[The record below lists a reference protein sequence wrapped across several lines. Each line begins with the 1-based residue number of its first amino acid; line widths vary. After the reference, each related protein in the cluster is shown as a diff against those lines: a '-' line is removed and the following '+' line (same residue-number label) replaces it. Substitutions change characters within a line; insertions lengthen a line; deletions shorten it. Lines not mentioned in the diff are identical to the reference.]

1 MPKYSER
8 RLACELSKIL
18 PTPSDRMG
26 IIWSLLAVQGAIVL
40 EYGPAGTTH
49 YSMGLYGG
57 LGLRF
62 QNRMFTTHMSED
74 DVVMGDVTRLE
85 DAIVELDKS
94 YAPKVIFVVASS
106 VTAVIG
112 TDIKGVCRYMQNEVK
127 AKLVAFEQGGFR
139 GDYSIGLA
147 ETYKLLVRNL
157 PKKDVAQEAGVYNI
171 IGASA
176 WRYRMASDIWEVKSL
191 LDEALGLSCNACL
204 CCDTSVEELE
214 DMGLAQ
220 VNIVLGNEGLAAAKY
235 LQEKFGTPYVYAV
248 PYGYNGTLSFLAQV
262 GEAVGREPDSM
273 VLLRLQ
279 TKEKS
284 LSRLSLFAMMGNN
297 KPRMAVVKGD
307 YDMVQGVS
315 AFLEQGGITV
325 LHKMCAH
332 SLKAIAEPAADVET
346 YAEESDWLQ
355 VIRGLHDTLILADDV
370 ALLQADADNMKVLIS
385 APFMNSAVATHMPF
399 MGEKGADFLLEQM
412 QAYCRR

>member
-1 MPKYSER
+1 MSLVR
-8 RLACELSKIL
+8 FL

-62 QNRMFTTHMSED
+62 QNRLFTTHMSED

-85 DAIVELDKS
+85 EALVELDKN

-139 GDYSIGLA
+139 GDYSVGLA

-157 PKKDVAQEAGVYNI
+157 PQKGVAQEKGVYNI

-191 LDEALGLSCNACL
+191 ISEALGLSCNACL
-204 CCDTSVEELE
+204 CCDTSVEELQAI
-214 DMGLAQ
+214 GKAQ
-220 VNIVLGNEGLAAAKY
+220 VNIVLGNEGLAAAQY
-235 LQEKFGTPYVYAV
+235 LEEKFGTPYVYAA
-248 PYGYNGTLSFLAQV
+248 PYGYSGTVRFLESV
-262 GEAVGREPDSM
+262 GEAIGEMPQPL
-273 VLLRLQ
+273 VLMRLRM
-279 TKEKS
+279 KEKGMS
-284 LSRLSLFAMMGNN
+284 MLRMFAMMGGG
-297 KPRMAVVKGD
+297 KTKQAVVKGD
-307 YDMVQGVS
+307 YDLVQGVS
-315 AFLEQGGITV
+315 AFLEQAGISV
-325 LHKMCAH
+325 VHKMCAH
-332 SLKAIAEPAADVET
+332 SLKAIAEPAADVES
-346 YAEESDWLQ
+346 YAEEGEWLQ
-355 VIRGLHDTLILADDV
+355 LIRGLHATLIFADDV
-370 ALLQADADNMKVLIS
+370 ALTQADASNMKVLIS
-385 APFMNSAVATHMPF
+385 APFMNGVVATHLPF
-399 MGEKGADFLLEQM
+399 MGEKGADFLLEQI
-412 QAYCRR
+412 QGYYQK

>member
-1 MPKYSER
+1 MSLVR
-8 RLACELSKIL
+8 FL

-62 QNRMFTTHMSED
+62 QNRFFTTHMSED

-85 DAIVELDKS
+85 EALVELDKN

-139 GDYSIGLA
+139 GDYSVGLA
-147 ETYKLLVRNL
+147 EAYKLLVRNL
-157 PKKDVAQEAGVYNI
+157 PQKGVALEKGVYNI

-191 LDEALGLSCNACL
+191 LSEALGLSCNACL
-204 CCDTSVEELE
+204 CCDTSVEELQA
-214 DMGLAQ
+214 MGKAQ
-220 VNIVLGNEGLAAAKY
+220 VNIVLGNEGLAAAQY
-235 LQEKFGTPYVYAV
+235 LEEKFGTPYVYAA
-248 PYGYNGTLSFLAQV
+248 PYGYSGTVRFLESV
-262 GEAVGREPDSM
+262 GEAIGEMPQPL
-273 VLLRLQ
+273 VLMRLRI
-279 TKEKS
+279 KEKGMS
-284 LSRLSLFAMMGNN
+284 MLSMFAMMGGG
-297 KPRMAVVKGD
+297 KTKQAVVKGD
-307 YDMVQGVS
+307 YDLVQGVS
-315 AFLEQGGITV
+315 AFLEQAGIKV
-325 LHKMCAH
+325 VHKMCAH
-332 SLKAIAEPAADVET
+332 SLKAIAEPAADVEA
-346 YAEESDWLQ
+346 YAEEGEWLQ
-355 VIRGLHDTLILADDV
+355 EIRELRDTLLFADDV
-370 ALLQADADNMKVLIS
+370 ALTQADASNMKVLIS
-385 APFMNSAVATHMPF
+385 APFFGGVVATHLPF
-399 MGEKGADFLLEQM
+399 MGEKGADFLLEQI
-412 QAYCRR
+412 QGYYQK

>member
-1 MPKYSER
+1 MSLVR
-8 RLACELSKIL
+8 FL

-62 QNRMFTTHMSED
+62 QNRLFTTHMSED

-85 DAIVELDKS
+85 EALVELDKN

-139 GDYSIGLA
+139 GDYSVGLA

-157 PKKDVAQEAGVYNI
+157 PQKGVAQEKGVYNI

-191 LDEALGLSCNACL
+191 LSEALGLSCNACL
-204 CCDTSVEELE
+204 CCDTSVEELQA
-214 DMGLAQ
+214 MGKAQ
-220 VNIVLGNEGLAAAKY
+220 VNIVLGNEGLAAAQY
-235 LQEKFGTPYVYAV
+235 LEEKFGTPYVYAA
-248 PYGYNGTLSFLAQV
+248 PYGYSGTVRFLESV
-262 GEAVGREPDSM
+262 GEAIGEMPQPL
-273 VLLRLQ
+273 VLMRLRM
-279 TKEKS
+279 KEKGMS
-284 LSRLSLFAMMGNN
+284 MLSMFAMMGGG
-297 KPRMAVVKGD
+297 KTKQTVVKGD
-307 YDMVQGVS
+307 YDLVQGVS
-315 AFLEQGGITV
+315 AFLEQAGIRV
-325 LHKMCAH
+325 VHKMCAH
-332 SLKAIAEPAADVET
+332 SLKAIAEPEADVES
-346 YAEESDWLQ
+346 YAEEGEWLQ
-355 VIRGLHDTLILADDV
+355 LIRGLRATLIFADDV
-370 ALLQADADNMKVLIS
+370 ALTQADASNMKVLIS
-385 APFMNSAVATHMPF
+385 APFMNGVVATHLPF
-399 MGEKGADFLLEQM
+399 MGEKGADFLLEQI
-412 QAYCRR
+412 QGYYQK

>member
-1 MPKYSER
+1 MSLVR
-8 RLACELSKIL
+8 FL

-85 DAIVELDKS
+85 DAIVELDES

-284 LSRLSLFAMMGNN
+284 LSRLSLFTMMGNN
-297 KPRMAVVKGD
+297 KPKKAVVKGD
-307 YDMVQGVS
+307 YDLVQGVS

-332 SLKAIAEPAADVET
+332 SLKAIAEPAADVEA

-355 VIRGLHDTLILADDV
+355 VIRGLQDTLILADDV

>member
-1 MPKYSER
+1 MSLVR
-8 RLACELSKIL
+8 FL

-262 GEAVGREPDSM
+262 GEAVGRKPDSM

-284 LSRLSLFAMMGNN
+284 LSRISLFTMMGNN
-297 KPRMAVVKGD
+297 KPKKAVVKGD
-307 YDMVQGVS
+307 YDLVQGVS

-332 SLKAIAEPAADVET
+332 SLKAIAEPAADVEA

-355 VIRGLHDTLILADDV
+355 VIRGLQDTLILADDV
-370 ALLQADADNMKVLIS
+370 ALLQAEADNTKVLIS

-399 MGEKGADFLLEQM
+399 MCERGADYLFEQM
-412 QAYCRR
+412 QAYCRK

>member
-1 MPKYSER
+1 MSLVR
-8 RLACELSKIL
+8 FL

-62 QNRMFTTHMSED
+62 QNRLFTTHMSED

-85 DAIVELDKS
+85 EALVELDKN

-139 GDYSIGLA
+139 GDYSVGLA

-157 PKKDVAQEAGVYNI
+157 PQKGVAQEKGLYNI

-191 LDEALGLSCNACL
+191 LSEALGLSCNACL
-204 CCDTSVEELE
+204 CCDTSVEELQA
-214 DMGLAQ
+214 MGKAQ
-220 VNIVLGNEGLAAAKY
+220 VNIVLGNEGLAAAQY
-235 LQEKFGTPYVYAV
+235 LEEKFGTPYVYAA
-248 PYGYNGTLSFLAQV
+248 PYGYSGTVRFLESV
-262 GEAVGREPDSM
+262 GEAIGELPQPL
-273 VLLRLQ
+273 VLMRLRM
-279 TKEKS
+279 KEKGMS
-284 LSRLSLFAMMGNN
+284 MLSMFAMMGGG
-297 KPRMAVVKGD
+297 KTKQAVVKGD
-307 YDMVQGVS
+307 YDLVQGVS
-315 AFLEQGGITV
+315 AFLEQAGISV
-325 LHKMCAH
+325 VHKMCAH
-332 SLKAIAEPAADVET
+332 SLKAIAEPAADVEA
-346 YAEESDWLQ
+346 YAEEGEWLQ
-355 VIRGLHDTLILADDV
+355 QIRDLRATLIFADDV
-370 ALLQADADNMKVLIS
+370 ALTQAEASNMKVLIS
-385 APFMNSAVATHMPF
+385 APFMNGVVATHLPF
-399 MGEKGADFLLEQM
+399 MGEKGADFLLEQI
-412 QAYCRR
+412 QGYYQK

>member
-1 MPKYSER
+1 MSLVR
-8 RLACELSKIL
+8 FL

-62 QNRMFTTHMSED
+62 QNRIFTTHMSED

-157 PKKDVAQEAGVYNI
+157 PEKDVAQEAGVYNI

-204 CCDTSVEELE
+204 CYDTSVEELE

-248 PYGYNGTLSFLAQV
+248 PFGYNGTLSFLAQV

-284 LSRLSLFAMMGNN
+284 LSRISLFTMMGNN
-297 KPRMAVVKGD
+297 KPKKAVVKGD
-307 YDMVQGVS
+307 YDLVQGVS
-315 AFLEQGGITV
+315 ASLEQGGITV

-332 SLKAIAEPAADVET
+332 SLKAIAEPAADVEA

-355 VIRGLHDTLILADDV
+355 VIRGLQDTLILADDV

>member
-1 MPKYSER
+1 MSLVR
-8 RLACELSKIL
+8 FL

-62 QNRMFTTHMSED
+62 QNRLFTTHMSED

-85 DAIVELDKS
+85 EALTELDKN

-139 GDYSIGLA
+139 GDYSVGLA
-147 ETYKLLVRNL
+147 ETYKLLVKNL
-157 PKKDVAQEAGVYNI
+157 PKKDVAQEKGVYNI

-176 WRYRMASDIWEVKSL
+176 WRYRMASDIWEVKNL
-191 LDEALGLSCNACL
+191 LSEALGLSCNACL
-204 CCDTSVEELE
+204 CCDTSVEELQAL
-214 DMGLAQ
+214 GKAQ

-235 LQEKFGTPYVYAV
+235 LEEKFGTPYVYAA
-248 PYGYNGTLSFLAQV
+248 PYGYSGTVRFLESV
-262 GEAVGREPDSM
+262 GEAIGEMPQPL
-273 VLLRLQ
+273 VLMRLRM
-279 TKEKS
+279 KEKGMS
-284 LSRLSLFAMMGNN
+284 MLSMFAMMGGG
-297 KPRMAVVKGD
+297 KTKQAVVKGD
-307 YDMVQGVS
+307 YDLVQGVS
-315 AFLEQGGITV
+315 AFLEQAGIRV
-325 LHKMCAH
+325 VHKMCAH
-332 SLKAIAEPAADVET
+332 SLKAIAEPAADVES
-346 YAEESDWLQ
+346 YAEEGEWLQ
-355 VIRGLHDTLILADDV
+355 VIRGLHDTLLFADDV
-370 ALLQADADNMKVLIS
+370 TLTQADASNMKVLIS
-385 APFMNSAVATHMPF
+385 APFMNGVVATHLPF
-399 MGEKGADFLLEQM
+399 MGEKGADFLLEQI
-412 QAYCRR
+412 QGYYQK

>member
-1 MPKYSER
+1 VSLVR
-8 RLACELSKIL
+8 FLS
-18 PTPSDRMG
+18 TPSDRMG

-157 PKKDVAQEAGVYNI
+157 PKKGVAAEKGVYNI
-171 IGASA
+171 IGASM
-176 WRYRMASDIWEVKSL
+176 WRYRMESDIWEIKSL
-191 LDEALGLSCNACL
+191 LSEVLGLSCNACL

-284 LSRLSLFAMMGNN
+284 LSRLSLFTMMGNN
-297 KPRMAVVKGD
+297 KLKKAVVKGD

-332 SLKAIAEPAADVET
+332 SLKAIAEPAAAVEA

-370 ALLQADADNMKVLIS
+370 ALLQAEADNTKVLIS

-399 MGEKGADFLLEQM
+399 MGERGADYLFERM

>member
-1 MPKYSER
+1 VSLVR
-8 RLACELSKIL
+8 FL

-26 IIWSLLAVQGAIVL
+26 IIWSLLTVQGAIVL

-127 AKLVAFEQGGFR
+127 AKLVAFEHGGFR

-214 DMGLAQ
+214 NMGLAQ

-284 LSRLSLFAMMGNN
+284 LSRLSLFTMMGNN
-297 KPRMAVVKGD
+297 KPKKAVVKGD
-307 YDMVQGVS
+307 YDLVQGVS

-332 SLKAIAEPAADVET
+332 SLKAIAEPAADVEA

-355 VIRGLHDTLILADDV
+355 VIRGLQDTLILADDV

>member
-1 MPKYSER
+1 MSLVR
-8 RLACELSKIL
+8 FL

-26 IIWSLLAVQGAIVL
+26 IIWSLLALQGAIVL

-85 DAIVELDKS
+85 DALVELDKN

-139 GDYSIGLA
+139 GDYSIGLS

-157 PKKDVAQEAGVYNI
+157 PQKDVAQEKGVYNI
-171 IGASA
+171 IGASM
-176 WRYRMASDIWEVKSL
+176 WRYRMESDIWEIKSL
-191 LDEALGLSCNACL
+191 LSEALGLSCKACL

-214 DMGLAQ
+214 DMGQAQ

-235 LQEKFGTPYVYAV
+235 LEEKFGTPYVYAV
-248 PYGYNGTLSFLAQV
+248 PYGYSGTLSFLEQV

-273 VLLRLQ
+273 LLLRLQ

-284 LSRLSLFAMMGNN
+284 LSGLSLFSMMGNN
-297 KPRMAVVKGD
+297 KSRKAVVKGD
-307 YDMVQGVS
+307 YDLVQGVS
-315 AFLEQGGITV
+315 AFLEQAGITV

-332 SLKAIAEPAADVET
+332 SLKAIAEPAADVEA

-355 VIRGLHDTLILADDV
+355 IIRGLHDTLILADDV
-370 ALLQADADNMKVLIS
+370 ALLQADDGNTKVLIS
-385 APFMNSAVATHMPF
+385 APFMNSAVATHLPF
-399 MGEKGADFLLEQM
+399 MGEKGADYLLERM

>member
-1 MPKYSER
+1 MSLVR
-8 RLACELSKIL
+8 FL

-49 YSMGLYGG
+49 YSIGLYGG

-127 AKLVAFEQGGFR
+127 ARLVAFEQGGFR

-157 PKKDVAQEAGVYNI
+157 PQKDVAQEAGVYNI

-284 LSRLSLFAMMGNN
+284 LSRLSLFTMMGNN
-297 KPRMAVVKGD
+297 KPKKAVVKGD
-307 YDMVQGVS
+307 YDLVQGVS

-332 SLKAIAEPAADVET
+332 SLKAIAEPAADVEA

-355 VIRGLHDTLILADDV
+355 VIRGLHDTLVLADDV
-370 ALLQADADNMKVLIS
+370 ALLQAEADNTKVLIS

>member
-1 MPKYSER
+1 MSLVR
-8 RLACELSKIL
+8 FL

-62 QNRMFTTHMSED
+62 QNRLFTTHMSED

-85 DAIVELDKS
+85 EALVELDKN

-139 GDYSIGLA
+139 GDYSVGLA

-157 PKKDVAQEAGVYNI
+157 PQKGVAQEKGVYNI

-191 LDEALGLSCNACL
+191 LSEALGLSCNACL
-204 CCDTSVEELE
+204 CCDTSVEELQA
-214 DMGLAQ
+214 MGKAQ
-220 VNIVLGNEGLAAAKY
+220 VNIVLCNEGLAAAQY
-235 LQEKFGTPYVYAV
+235 LEERFGTPYVYAA
-248 PYGYNGTLSFLAQV
+248 PYGYSGTVRFLESV
-262 GEAVGREPDSM
+262 GEAIGEMPQPL
-273 VLLRLQ
+273 VLMRLRM
-279 TKEKS
+279 KEKGMS
-284 LSRLSLFAMMGNN
+284 MLSMFAMMGGG
-297 KPRMAVVKGD
+297 KTKQAVVKGD
-307 YDMVQGVS
+307 YDLVQGVS
-315 AFLEQGGITV
+315 AFLEQAGIKV
-325 LHKMCAH
+325 VHKMCAH
-332 SLKAIAEPAADVET
+332 SLKAIAEPAADVES
-346 YAEESDWLQ
+346 YAEEGEWLQ
-355 VIRGLHDTLILADDV
+355 VIRGLRATLIFADDV
-370 ALLQADADNMKVLIS
+370 ALTQADASNMKVLIS
-385 APFMNSAVATHMPF
+385 APFMNGVVATHLPF
-399 MGEKGADFLLEQM
+399 MGEKGADFLLEQI
-412 QAYCRR
+412 QGYYQK

>member
-1 MPKYSER
+1 MSLVR
-8 RLACELSKIL
+8 FL

-62 QNRMFTTHMSED
+62 QNRLFTTHMSED

-85 DAIVELDKS
+85 EALVELDKN

-139 GDYSIGLA
+139 GDYSVGLA

-157 PKKDVAQEAGVYNI
+157 PQKGVAQEKGVYNI

-176 WRYRMASDIWEVKSL
+176 WRYRMASDIWEVKCL
-191 LDEALGLSCNACL
+191 LSEALGLSCNACL
-204 CCDTSVEELE
+204 CCDTSVEELQAL
-214 DMGLAQ
+214 GKAQ
-220 VNIVLGNEGLAAAKY
+220 VNIVLGNEGLAAAQY
-235 LQEKFGTPYVYAV
+235 LEEKFGTPYVYAA
-248 PYGYNGTLSFLAQV
+248 PYGYSGTVRFLESV
-262 GEAVGREPDSM
+262 GEAIGEMPQPL
-273 VLLRLQ
+273 VLMRLRM
-279 TKEKS
+279 KEKGMS
-284 LSRLSLFAMMGNN
+284 MLSMFAMMGGG
-297 KPRMAVVKGD
+297 KRKQAVVKGD
-307 YDMVQGVS
+307 YDLVQGVS
-315 AFLEQGGITV
+315 AFLEQAGIRV
-325 LHKMCAH
+325 VHKMCAH
-332 SLKAIAEPAADVET
+332 SLKAIAEPASDVES
-346 YAEESDWLQ
+346 YAEEGEWLQ
-355 VIRGLHDTLILADDV
+355 QIRDLRATLIFADDV
-370 ALLQADADNMKVLIS
+370 ALAQADASNMKVLIS
-385 APFMNSAVATHMPF
+385 APFMNGVVATHLPF
-399 MGEKGADFLLEQM
+399 MGEKGADFLLEQI
-412 QAYCRR
+412 QGYYQK

>member
-1 MPKYSER
+1 MSLVR
-8 RLACELSKIL
+8 FL

-171 IGASA
+171 IGASM
-176 WRYRMASDIWEVKSL
+176 WRYRMESDIWEIKSL
-191 LDEALGLSCNACL
+191 LSEALGLSCNACL

-284 LSRLSLFAMMGNN
+284 LSRLSLFTMMGNN
-297 KPRMAVVKGD
+297 KPKKAVVKGD

-315 AFLEQGGITV
+315 VFLEQGGITV

-332 SLKAIAEPAADVET
+332 SLKAIAEPAAAVEA

-370 ALLQADADNMKVLIS
+370 ALLQAEADNTKVLIS

-399 MGEKGADFLLEQM
+399 MGERGADYLFERM

>member
-1 MPKYSER
+1 MSLVR
-8 RLACELSKIL
+8 FL

-176 WRYRMASDIWEVKSL
+176 WRYRMASDIWEVKRL

-284 LSRLSLFAMMGNN
+284 LSRLSLFTMMGNN
-297 KPRMAVVKGD
+297 KPKKAVVKGD
-307 YDMVQGVS
+307 YDLVQGVS

-332 SLKAIAEPAADVET
+332 SLKAIAEPAADVEA

-355 VIRGLHDTLILADDV
+355 VIRGLYDTLILADDV
-370 ALLQADADNMKVLIS
+370 ALLQAEADNTKVLIS
-385 APFMNSAVATHMPF
+385 APFMNSAVANHLPF
-399 MGEKGADFLLEQM
+399 MGEKGADFLLEHM

>member
-1 MPKYSER
+1 MSLVR
-8 RLACELSKIL
+8 FL

-62 QNRMFTTHMSED
+62 QNRIFTTHMSED

-157 PKKDVAQEAGVYNI
+157 PQKGVAQEAGVYNI

-191 LDEALGLSCNACL
+191 LGEALGLRCNACL
-204 CCDTSVEELE
+204 CCDTSVDELQA
-214 DMGLAQ
+214 MGKAQ
-220 VNIVLGNEGLAAAKY
+220 VNIVLGNEGLAAARY

-248 PYGYNGTLSFLAQV
+248 PYGYSGTLSFLKQV
-262 GEAVGREPDSM
+262 GDAVGREPDSM

-284 LSRLSLFAMMGNN
+284 LSRLSLFTMMGNN

-307 YDMVQGVS
+307 YDLVQGVS
-315 AFLEQGGITV
+315 TFLEQGGITV

-332 SLKAIAEPAADVET
+332 SLKAIAEPAADIEA

-355 VIRGLHDTLILADDV
+355 VIRGLQDTLILADDV
-370 ALLQADADNMKVLIS
+370 ALLQAKADNTKVLIS
-385 APFMNSAVATHMPF
+385 APFMNSAVATHLPF

>member
-1 MPKYSER
+1 MSLVR
-8 RLACELSKIL
+8 FL

-171 IGASA
+171 IGASM
-176 WRYRMASDIWEVKSL
+176 WRYRMESDIWEIKSL
-191 LDEALGLSCNACL
+191 LGEALGLSCNACL

-262 GEAVGREPDSM
+262 GEAIGREPDSM

-284 LSRLSLFAMMGNN
+284 LSRLSLFTMMGNN
-297 KPRMAVVKGD
+297 KPKKAVVKGD
-307 YDMVQGVS
+307 YDLVQGVS

-332 SLKAIAEPAADVET
+332 SLKAIAEPAADVEA

-355 VIRGLHDTLILADDV
+355 VIRGLQDTLILADDV

-399 MGEKGADFLLEQM
+399 MGERGADFLLEQM

>member
-1 MPKYSER
+1 MSLVR
-8 RLACELSKIL
+8 FL

-62 QNRMFTTHMSED
+62 QNRLFTTHMSED

-85 DAIVELDKS
+85 EALVELDKN

-139 GDYSIGLA
+139 GDYSVGLA

-157 PKKDVAQEAGVYNI
+157 PQKGVAQEKGLYNI

-191 LDEALGLSCNACL
+191 LSEALGLSCNACL
-204 CCDTSVEELE
+204 CCDTSVEELQA
-214 DMGLAQ
+214 MGKSQ
-220 VNIVLGNEGLAAAKY
+220 VNIVLGNEGLAAAQY
-235 LQEKFGTPYVYAV
+235 LEEKFGTPYVYAA
-248 PYGYNGTLSFLAQV
+248 PYGYSGAVRFLESV
-262 GEAVGREPDSM
+262 GEAIGEMPQPL
-273 VLLRLQ
+273 VLMRLRM
-279 TKEKS
+279 KEKGMS
-284 LSRLSLFAMMGNN
+284 MLSMFAMMGGG
-297 KPRMAVVKGD
+297 KTKQAVVKGD
-307 YDMVQGVS
+307 YDLVQGVS
-315 AFLEQGGITV
+315 AFLEQAGISV
-325 LHKMCAH
+325 VHKMCAH
-332 SLKAIAEPAADVET
+332 SLKAIAEPAADVES
-346 YAEESDWLQ
+346 YAEEGEWLQ
-355 VIRGLHDTLILADDV
+355 EIRDLRATLIFADDV
-370 ALLQADADNMKVLIS
+370 ALTQADASNMKVLIS
-385 APFMNSAVATHMPF
+385 APFMNGVVATHLPF
-399 MGEKGADFLLEQM
+399 MGEKGADFLLEQI
-412 QAYCRR
+412 QGYYQK

>member
-1 MPKYSER
+1 MSLVR
-8 RLACELSKIL
+8 FL

-49 YSMGLYGG
+49 YSIGLYGG

-248 PYGYNGTLSFLAQV
+248 PYGYNGTLSFLAHV

-284 LSRLSLFAMMGNN
+284 LSRLSLFTMMGNN
-297 KPRMAVVKGD
+297 KPKKAVVKGD
-307 YDMVQGVS
+307 YDLVQGVS

-332 SLKAIAEPAADVET
+332 SLKAIAEPAADVEA

-370 ALLQADADNMKVLIS
+370 ALLQADADNTKVLIS

>member
-1 MPKYSER
+1 MSLVR
-8 RLACELSKIL
+8 FL

-157 PKKDVAQEAGVYNI
+157 PKKDVAQKAGVYNI

-204 CCDTSVEELE
+204 CYDTSVEELE
-214 DMGLAQ
+214 NMGLAQ

-273 VLLRLQ
+273 VLQRLRM
-279 TKEKS
+279 KEKS

-297 KPRMAVVKGD
+297 KPRKAVVKGD
-307 YDMVQGVS
+307 YDLVQGVS

-332 SLKAIAEPAADVET
+332 SLKAIAEPAADVEA

>member
-1 MPKYSER
+1 MSLVR
-8 RLACELSKIL
+8 FL

-62 QNRMFTTHMSED
+62 QNRLFTTHMSED

-85 DAIVELDKS
+85 EALVELDKN

-139 GDYSIGLA
+139 GDYSVGLA

-157 PKKDVAQEAGVYNI
+157 PQKGVAQEKGVYNI

-191 LDEALGLSCNACL
+191 LNEALGLSCNACL
-204 CCDTSVEELE
+204 CCDTSVEELQA
-214 DMGLAQ
+214 MGKAQ
-220 VNIVLGNEGLAAAKY
+220 VNIVLGNEGLAAAQY
-235 LQEKFGTPYVYAV
+235 LEEKFGTPYVYAA
-248 PYGYNGTLSFLAQV
+248 PYGYSGTVRFLESV
-262 GEAVGREPDSM
+262 GEAIGEMPQPL
-273 VLLRLQ
+273 VLMRLRM
-279 TKEKS
+279 KEKGMS
-284 LSRLSLFAMMGNN
+284 MLSMFAMMGGG
-297 KPRMAVVKGD
+297 KTKQAVVKGD
-307 YDMVQGVS
+307 YDLVQGVS
-315 AFLEQGGITV
+315 AFLEQAGIKV
-325 LHKMCAH
+325 VHKMCAH
-332 SLKAIAEPAADVET
+332 SLKAITEPAADVES
-346 YAEESDWLQ
+346 YAEEGEWLQ
-355 VIRGLHDTLILADDV
+355 LIRGLRATLIFADDV
-370 ALLQADADNMKVLIS
+370 ALTQADTSNMKVLIS
-385 APFMNSAVATHMPF
+385 APFMNGVVATHLPF
-399 MGEKGADFLLEQM
+399 MGEKGADFLLEQI
-412 QAYCRR
+412 QGYYQK

>member
-1 MPKYSER
+1 MSLVR
-8 RLACELSKIL
+8 FL

-62 QNRMFTTHMSED
+62 QNRLFTTHMSED

-85 DAIVELDKS
+85 EALVELDKN

-139 GDYSIGLA
+139 GDYSVGLA

-157 PKKDVAQEAGVYNI
+157 PQKGVAQEKGLYNI

-191 LDEALGLSCNACL
+191 LSEALGLSCNACL
-204 CCDTSVEELE
+204 CCDTSVEELQA
-214 DMGLAQ
+214 MGKAQ
-220 VNIVLGNEGLAAAKY
+220 VNIVLGNEGLAAAQY
-235 LQEKFGTPYVYAV
+235 LEEKFGTPYVYAA
-248 PYGYNGTLSFLAQV
+248 PYGYSGTVRFLESV
-262 GEAVGREPDSM
+262 GEAVGEMPQPL
-273 VLLRLQ
+273 VLMRLRM
-279 TKEKS
+279 KEKGMS
-284 LSRLSLFAMMGNN
+284 MLSMFAMMGGG
-297 KPRMAVVKGD
+297 KTKQAVVKGD
-307 YDMVQGVS
+307 YDLVQGVS
-315 AFLEQGGITV
+315 AFLEQAGISV
-325 LHKMCAH
+325 VHKMCAH
-332 SLKAIAEPAADVET
+332 SLKAIAEPAADVES
-346 YAEESDWLQ
+346 YAEEGEWLQ
-355 VIRGLHDTLILADDV
+355 LIRGLHATLIFADDV
-370 ALLQADADNMKVLIS
+370 ALTQADASNMKVLIS
-385 APFMNSAVATHMPF
+385 APFMNGVVATHLPF
-399 MGEKGADFLLEQM
+399 MGEKGADFLLEQI
-412 QAYCRR
+412 QGYYQQ

>member
-1 MPKYSER
+1 MSLVR
-8 RLACELSKIL
+8 FL

-176 WRYRMASDIWEVKSL
+176 WRLPHGERYLGSEKL

-332 SLKAIAEPAADVET
+332 SLKAIAEPAADVEA

-412 QAYCRR
+412 QVYCRR

>member
-1 MPKYSER
+1 MSLVR
-8 RLACELSKIL
+8 FL

-74 DVVMGDVTRLE
+74 DVVMGDVTHLE

-284 LSRLSLFAMMGNN
+284 LSRLSLFTMMGNN
-297 KPRMAVVKGD
+297 KPRKAVVKGD

-332 SLKAIAEPAADVET
+332 SLKAIAEPAADVEA

-355 VIRGLHDTLILADDV
+355 VIRGLQDTLILADDV

>member
-1 MPKYSER
+1 MSLVR
-8 RLACELSKIL
+8 FL

-26 IIWSLLAVQGAIVL
+26 IIWSLLAVHGAIVL

-85 DAIVELDKS
+85 DAIVELDKN

-139 GDYSIGLA
+139 GDYSIGLS

-157 PKKDVAQEAGVYNI
+157 PHKDVAQEKGVYNI
-171 IGASA
+171 IGASM
-176 WRYRMASDIWEVKSL
+176 WRYRMESDIWEIKSL
-191 LDEALGLSCNACL
+191 LSEALGLSCNACL

-214 DMGLAQ
+214 DMGQAQ

-235 LQEKFGTPYVYAV
+235 LEEKFGTPYVYAV
-248 PYGYNGTLSFLAQV
+248 PYGYSGTLSFLEQV

-273 VLLRLQ
+273 LLLRLQ

-284 LSRLSLFAMMGNN
+284 LSGLSLFSMMGNN
-297 KPRMAVVKGD
+297 KSRKAVVKGD
-307 YDMVQGVS
+307 YDLVQGVS
-315 AFLEQGGITV
+315 AFLEQAGITV

-332 SLKAIAEPAADVET
+332 SLKAIAEPAADVEA

-355 VIRGLHDTLILADDV
+355 IIRGLHDTLILADDV
-370 ALLQADADNMKVLIS
+370 ALLQADDGNTKVLIS
-385 APFMNSAVATHMPF
+385 APFMNSAVATHLPF
-399 MGEKGADFLLEQM
+399 MGEKGADYLLERM

>member
-1 MPKYSER
+1 MSLVR
-8 RLACELSKIL
+8 FL

-332 SLKAIAEPAADVET
+332 SLKAIAEPAADVEA

-385 APFMNSAVATHMPF
+385 APFM
-399 MGEKGADFLLEQM
+399 
-412 QAYCRR
+412 R

>member
-1 MPKYSER
+1 MSLVR
-8 RLACELSKIL
+8 FL

-62 QNRMFTTHMSED
+62 QNRLFTTHMSED

-85 DAIVELDKS
+85 EAIIELDKS

-139 GDYSIGLA
+139 GDYSVGLA

-157 PKKDVAQEAGVYNI
+157 PQKDVAQEAGVYNI

-284 LSRLSLFAMMGNN
+284 LSRLSLFTMMGNN
-297 KPRMAVVKGD
+297 KPKKAVVKGD
-307 YDMVQGVS
+307 YDLVQGVS

-332 SLKAIAEPAADVET
+332 SLKAIAEPAADVEA

-355 VIRGLHDTLILADDV
+355 VIRGLQDTLILADDV
-370 ALLQADADNMKVLIS
+370 ALLQADADNTKVLIS
-385 APFMNSAVATHMPF
+385 APFINSAVATHLPF

>member
-1 MPKYSER
+1 MSLVR
-8 RLACELSKIL
+8 FL

-57 LGLRF
+57 LDLRF
-62 QNRMFTTHMSED
+62 QNRFFTTHMSED

-85 DAIVELDKS
+85 DALVELDKS

-127 AKLVAFEQGGFR
+127 AKLIAFDQGGFR

-157 PKKDVAQEAGVYNI
+157 PQKGVAQESGIYNI
-171 IGASA
+171 IGASV
-176 WRYRMASDIWEVKSL
+176 WRYRMESDVWEIKSL
-191 LDEALGLSCNACL
+191 LSEALGLSCNACL

-214 DMGLAQ
+214 DMGKAQ
-220 VNIVLGNEGLAAAKY
+220 VNIVLGNEGLAAARY

-248 PYGYNGTLSFLAQV
+248 PYGYSGTLSFLKQV

-284 LSRLSLFAMMGNN
+284 LSRLSLFTMMGNN

-307 YDMVQGVS
+307 YDLVQGVS
-315 AFLEQGGITV
+315 AFLEQGGINV

-332 SLKAIAEPAADVET
+332 SLKAIAEPAADVES

-355 VIRGLHDTLILADDV
+355 VIRGLQDTLILADDV

-399 MGEKGADFLLEQM
+399 MGEKGADYLLELM

>member
-1 MPKYSER
+1 MSLVR
-8 RLACELSKIL
+8 FL

-284 LSRLSLFAMMGNN
+284 LSRLSLFTMMGNN
-297 KPRMAVVKGD
+297 KPKKAVVKGD
-307 YDMVQGVS
+307 YDLVQGVS

-332 SLKAIAEPAADVET
+332 SLKAIAEPAAAVEA

-370 ALLQADADNMKVLIS
+370 ALLQAEADNTKVLIS
-385 APFMNSAVATHMPF
+385 APFMNSAVANHLPF
-399 MGEKGADFLLEQM
+399 MGEKGADFLLEHM

>member
-1 MPKYSER
+1 MSLVR
-8 RLACELSKIL
+8 FL

-62 QNRMFTTHMSED
+62 QNRLFTTHMSED

-85 DAIVELDKS
+85 EAIIELDKS

-139 GDYSIGLA
+139 GDYSVGLA

-157 PKKDVAQEAGVYNI
+157 PQKDATQEAGVYNI

-332 SLKAIAEPAADVET
+332 SLKAIAEPAADVEA

>member
-1 MPKYSER
+1 MSFVR
-8 RLACELSKIL
+8 FL

-74 DVVMGDVTRLE
+74 DVVMGDVTHLE

-127 AKLVAFEQGGFR
+127 ARLVAFEQGGFR

-157 PKKDVAQEAGVYNI
+157 PQKDVAQEAGVYNI

-284 LSRLSLFAMMGNN
+284 LSRLSLFTMMGNN
-297 KPRMAVVKGD
+297 KPKKAVVKGD
-307 YDMVQGVS
+307 YDLVQGVS

-332 SLKAIAEPAADVET
+332 SLKAIAEPAADVEA

-355 VIRGLHDTLILADDV
+355 VIRGLHDTLVLADDV
-370 ALLQADADNMKVLIS
+370 ALLQAEADNTKVLIS
-385 APFMNSAVATHMPF
+385 APFMNSAVATHLPF

>member
-1 MPKYSER
+1 MSLVR
-8 RLACELSKIL
+8 FL

-171 IGASA
+171 IVASA

-284 LSRLSLFAMMGNN
+284 LSRLSLFTMIGNN
-297 KPRMAVVKGD
+297 KPKKAVVKGD

-332 SLKAIAEPAADVET
+332 SLKAIAEPAAAVEA

-385 APFMNSAVATHMPF
+385 APFMNSAVATHLPF

>member
-1 MPKYSER
+1 MSLVR
-8 RLACELSKIL
+8 FL

-85 DAIVELDKS
+85 DAIVELDES

-157 PKKDVAQEAGVYNI
+157 PKKDVAQEAGVYN

-284 LSRLSLFAMMGNN
+284 LSRLSLFTMMGNN
-297 KPRMAVVKGD
+297 KPKKAVVKGD
-307 YDMVQGVS
+307 YDLVQGVS

-332 SLKAIAEPAADVET
+332 SLKAIAEPAADVEA

>member
-1 MPKYSER
+1 MSLVR
-8 RLACELSKIL
+8 FL

-62 QNRMFTTHMSED
+62 QNRLFTTHMSED

-85 DAIVELDKS
+85 EALVELDKN

-139 GDYSIGLA
+139 GDYSVGLA

-157 PKKDVAQEAGVYNI
+157 PQKGVAQEKGVYNI

-176 WRYRMASDIWEVKSL
+176 WRYRMASDIWEVKCL
-191 LDEALGLSCNACL
+191 LSEALGLSCNACL
-204 CCDTSVEELE
+204 CCDTSVEELQAL
-214 DMGLAQ
+214 GKAQ
-220 VNIVLGNEGLAAAKY
+220 VNIVLGNEGLAAAQY
-235 LQEKFGTPYVYAV
+235 LEEKFGTPYVYAA
-248 PYGYNGTLSFLAQV
+248 PYGYSGTVRFLESV
-262 GEAVGREPDSM
+262 GEAIGEMPQPL
-273 VLLRLQ
+273 VLMRLRM
-279 TKEKS
+279 KEKGMS
-284 LSRLSLFAMMGNN
+284 MLSMFAMMGGG
-297 KPRMAVVKGD
+297 KKKQAVVKGD
-307 YDMVQGVS
+307 YDLVQGVS
-315 AFLEQGGITV
+315 AFLEQAGIRV
-325 LHKMCAH
+325 VHKMCAH
-332 SLKAIAEPAADVET
+332 SLKAIAEPASDVES
-346 YAEESDWLQ
+346 YAEEGEWLQ
-355 VIRGLHDTLILADDV
+355 QIRDLRATLIFADDV
-370 ALLQADADNMKVLIS
+370 ALAQADASNMKVLIS
-385 APFMNSAVATHMPF
+385 APFMNGVVATHLPF
-399 MGEKGADFLLEQM
+399 MGEKGADFLLEQI
-412 QAYCRR
+412 QGYYQK

>member
-1 MPKYSER
+1 MSLVR
-8 RLACELSKIL
+8 FL

-62 QNRMFTTHMSED
+62 QNRLFTTHMSED

-85 DAIVELDKS
+85 EALVELDKN

-139 GDYSIGLA
+139 GDYSVGLA

-157 PKKDVAQEAGVYNI
+157 PQKGVAQEKGVYNI

-191 LDEALGLSCNACL
+191 LSEALGLSCNACL
-204 CCDTSVEELE
+204 CCDTSVEELQA
-214 DMGLAQ
+214 MGKAQ
-220 VNIVLGNEGLAAAKY
+220 VNIVLGNEGLAAAQY
-235 LQEKFGTPYVYAV
+235 LEEKFGTPYVYAA
-248 PYGYNGTLSFLAQV
+248 PYGYSGTVRFLESV
-262 GEAVGREPDSM
+262 GEAIGEMPQPL
-273 VLLRLQ
+273 VLMRLRM
-279 TKEKS
+279 KEKGMS
-284 LSRLSLFAMMGNN
+284 MLSMFAMMGGG
-297 KPRMAVVKGD
+297 KTKQAVVKGD
-307 YDMVQGVS
+307 YDLVQGVS
-315 AFLEQGGITV
+315 AFLEQAGISV
-325 LHKMCAH
+325 VHKMCAH
-332 SLKAIAEPAADVET
+332 SMKAIAEPAADVES
-346 YAEESDWLQ
+346 YAEEGEWLQ
-355 VIRGLHDTLILADDV
+355 LIRGLRDTLIFADDV
-370 ALLQADADNMKVLIS
+370 ALTQADASNMKVLIS
-385 APFMNSAVATHMPF
+385 APFMNGVVATHLPF
-399 MGEKGADFLLEQM
+399 MGEKGADFLLEQI
-412 QAYCRR
+412 QGYYQK

>member
-1 MPKYSER
+1 MSLVR
-8 RLACELSKIL
+8 FL

-191 LDEALGLSCNACL
+191 LDEALGLRCNACL

-297 KPRMAVVKGD
+297 KPRKAVVKGD

-332 SLKAIAEPAADVET
+332 SLKAIAEPAADVEA

-370 ALLQADADNMKVLIS
+370 ALLQAEADNTKVLIS
-385 APFMNSAVATHMPF
+385 APFINSAVATHLPF